1 MTNGPYEVRFTL
13 VAEQDLLRLADFLLQ
28 RAQNL
33 EDLNRAEDV
42 MQILR
47 QTIEI
52 QLATMPWSYRKAA
65 PGKRTTRRELV
76 VSTGSSGYVALYEI
90 ESKHCVQV
98 LAVRH
103 QLEQDYH

>member
-33 EDLNRAEDV
+33 EDLHRAEEV

-52 QLATMPWSYRKAA
+52 QLATMPWSCRKAA
-65 PGKRTTRRELV
+65 PGKRTTRR
-76 VSTGSSGYVALYEI
+76 
-90 ESKHCVQV
+90 
-98 LAVRH
+98 
-103 QLEQDYH
+103 